1 MRQFNT
7 PPGWPDPPNAR
18 WRPPKRWGPA
28 ESWPPAP
35 AGWRFWIDE
44 DGRPVRGPIGRYGG
58 PSIVKLGSVTAV
70 VLALIGLVL
79 FNPFAG
85 GGDSTTTS
93 VPAIA
98 TETPSAEGTTT
109 APETPTTAGPATVP
123 TSKPT
128 DTPTNGPTPTPT
140 ATPTPQETESPTSE
154 PSTPKPSSPMPT
166 EPASAPTTTTSTA
179 VVFKNCA
186 EARAAGKAP
195 LHRGDPGYSAEL
207 DNNGDGTACERGN
220 S

>member
-18 WRPPKRWGPA
+18 WRPPKSWGPA

-35 AGWRFWIDE
+35 DGWRFWVDE

-58 PSIVKLGSVTAV
+58 PSIVKLGAAAAV

-79 FNPFAG
+79 FNPFT
-85 GGDSTTTS
+85 GGDDSATTAA
-93 VPAIA
+93 PAT
-98 TETPSAEGTTT
+98 TETMPAEGAPT
-109 APETPTTAGPATVP
+109 APETEAPTPAGATTAP
-123 TSKPT
+123 TS
-128 DTPTNGPTPTPT
+128 TPTQEPTGEPTQTPSETPTGSQT
-140 ATPTPQETESPTSE
+140 AQ
-154 PSTPKPSSPMPT
+154 PSTPKSTTPRPT
-166 EPASAPTTTTSTA
+166 DPTSAPTTTSTA
-179 VVFKNCA
+179 VVYQNCA
-186 EARAAGKAP
+186 EVRAAGKAP

>member
-1 MRQFNT
+1 VRQFNT

-35 AGWRFWIDE
+35 AGWRFWVDE

-58 PSIVKLGSVTAV
+58 PSIVKLGSVAAV

-79 FNPFAG
+79 FNPLAR
-85 GGDSTTTS
+85 GDDTTTTAGPTTS
-93 VPAIA
+93 IETPPAEGTPA
-98 TETPSAEGTTT
+98 EPGTETPA
-109 APETPTTAGPATVP
+109 TAGPATAP
-123 TSKPT
+123 TSEPT
-128 DTPTNGPTPTPT
+128 GAPTSEPTLTPTPS
-140 ATPTPQETESPTSE
+140 PQETEPPTSQ
-154 PSTPKPSSPMPT
+154 PSTPTSTDPTST
-166 EPASAPTTTTSTA
+166 EPTSAPTTTGTA
-179 VVFKNCA
+179 VVYKSCA
-186 EARAAGKAP
+186 EVRAAGKAP
-195 LHRGDPGYSAEL
+195 LHRGEPGYSAEL